1 MVSKSNNSNSNI
13 YNGFMSIIIILVA
26 VVSAIKIFHH
36 DDSFQTLERTHR
48 HTHRQTHTKTD
59 RPRCR
64 VDSAFGGVNW
74 KCTFVKN
81 NECIFIGNQCK

>member
-48 HTHRQTHTKTD
+48 QTHTHTD
-59 RPRCR
+59 RQTDRHTDIPRCR
-64 VDSAFGGVNW
+64 VDSAFGGVN
-74 KCTFVKN
+74 
-81 NECIFIGNQCK
+81 